1 MTNVLPF
8 GSNAINYLNSQLKSV
23 NQYTGMLLAV
33 LDRTPEQV
41 STYSIGIAQKV
52 QKAEDWLMTDKVLRL
67 FDLIEAHL
75 KNIETALDTN
85 NLFDNHHS
93 TYGQTTTLVE
103 ALMEK
108 WDAIVEKRRQDNYLN
123 MTFGFR
129 LDEIGVKM
137 QRIYKK
143 IPLYTQKNK

>member
-1 MTNVLPF
+1 MTNVLPS
-8 GSNAINYLNSQLKSV
+8 GSNAINYINSQLKSV
-23 NQYTGMLLAV
+23 NQYAGMLLSV

-52 QKAEDWLMTDKVLRL
+52 QKAQDWLMTDKVLRL

-75 KNIETALDTN
+75 NNINAALDTN

-108 WDAIVEKRRQDNYLN
+108 WDAIVQKRREDNYLN

-129 LDEIGVKM
+129 LDEIGTKI
-137 QRIYKK
+137 QKIYKK
-143 IPLYTQKNK
+143 IPLYSQKSA